1 MNSTHD
7 ISVLNGLITTALD
20 SMKGFEDA
28 AEDAK
33 STRFAAV
40 FADFARDRGQV
51 VASLRAE
58 VLRLGGKPEERA
70 SFLGAAH
77 RSFMDLKQVLTGKND
92 KAVVD
97 EVERGEDHIKAKFE
111 IALKDTDLR
120 AVFGSERRH
129 IVYQALH
136 GKSKS
141 DPKHGDAREPGGDQT
156 RSCQKKPH
164 EQDNPW
170 SKIR

>member
-7 ISVLNGLITTALD
+7 IFVLNGLITTALD

-28 AEDAK
+28 SEAAK

-111 IALKDTDLR
+111 IALKDTDLAPATR
-120 AVFGSERRH
+120 GIIRDVFTSVKAGH
-129 IVYQALH
+129 DQASAL
-136 GKSKS
+136 
-141 DPKHGDAREPGGDQT
+141 KH
-156 RSCQKKPH
+156 SLV
-164 EQDNPW
+164 
-170 SKIR
+170 